1 MAERQTYQLTIE
13 GPEGNQVVTLRMGET
28 TVGRQAGNDLQLDD
42 QKISRQHASIH
53 CTNNGCQITDLNSSN
68 GTYVD
73 GEKLLPNI
81 ASALIPGSTV
91 KIGSYTLQFKL
102 VAVKE
107 QVQGQKVVEPPVK
120 ISADEQPAVA
130 LPVGQK
136 PSVQINDGKPK
147 RTRKSGQ
154 GKPPAPP
161 LPPFDSTIQP
171 EFLPPGMTV
180 QSQRLIQYMPGIYH
194 TEFMARFL
202 GLFESILTPIEWN
215 VDNFDLFLNPG
226 TAPGGF
232 IPWLAQWFDI
242 SFESVWTESQRR
254 TLLKDA
260 HQIYARRGTRWAL
273 SRVIEILTGYKPTI
287 IDEGDDLPDF
297 TFKVI
302 LPLSAS
308 HINREM
314 IERLVDANK
323 PGHTMY
329 QGRFGGS
336 VGGHCL

>member
-1 MAERQTYQLTIE
+1 MAKQHTFQLAIE
-13 GPEGNQVVTLRMGET
+13 GPQGNHVFTLRLGQT
-28 TVGRQAGNDLQLDD
+28 TVGRQEGNDLQLDD
-42 QKISRQHASIH
+42 QKVSRQHALIH
-53 CTNNGCQITDLNSSN
+53 CTENGCQITDLASSN

-73 GEKLLPNI
+73 GEKLISNI
-81 ASALIPGSTV
+81 PSALLPGSTV
-91 KIGSYTLQFKL
+91 LIGSFTIQFKQM
-102 VAVKE
+102 ASRE
-107 QVQGQKVVEPPVK
+107 QKVVEPPVEK
-120 ISADEQPAVA
+120 PVTEEPAVEA
-130 LPVGQK
+130 PKGQK
-136 PSVQINDGKPK
+136 LSAKINKVEVV
-147 RTRKSGQ
+147 RSRKSGK

-161 LPPFDSTIQP
+161 LPPADSRDQP
-171 EFLPPGMTV
+171 DFLPPGMTV
-180 QSQRLIQYMPGIYH
+180 QSQKLIQYLPGIYH

-226 TAPGGF
+226 TAPVSF

-242 SFESVWTESQRR
+242 TFESVWTESQRR
-254 TLLKDA
+254 ALLKDA
-260 HQIYARRGTRWAL
+260 HLIYARRGTRWAL

-287 IDEGDDLPDF
+287 VDEGDNLPDF

-323 PGHTMY
+323 PAHTMY
-329 QGRFGGS
+329 TLEF
-336 VGGHCL
+336 LP

>member
-1 MAERQTYQLTIE
+1 MAKQHTFQLAIE
-13 GPEGNQVVTLRMGET
+13 GPQGSQVFTLRLGQT
-28 TVGRQAGNDLQLDD
+28 TVGRQEGNDLQLDD
-42 QKISRQHASIH
+42 QKVSRQHALIH
-53 CTNNGCQITDLNSSN
+53 CTDNGCQITDLASSN

-73 GEKLLPNI
+73 GEKLISNI
-81 ASALIPGSTV
+81 PSALLPGSTV
-91 KIGSYTLQFKL
+91 LIGSFTIQFKQ
-102 VAVKE
+102 VASQE
-107 QVQGQKVVEPPVK
+107 QKVVEPPLEKPVV
-120 ISADEQPAVA
+120 EEPAVEA
-130 LPVGQK
+130 PKGQK
-136 PSVQINDGKPK
+136 PSAQINKVEVV
-147 RTRKSGQ
+147 RSRKSGK

-161 LPPFDSTIQP
+161 LPPADSRNQP
-171 EFLPPGMTV
+171 DFLPPGLTV
-180 QSQRLIQYMPGIYH
+180 QSQKLIQYLPGIYH

-226 TAPGGF
+226 TAPMSF

-242 SFESVWTESQRR
+242 TFESVWTESQRR
-254 TLLKDA
+254 ALLKDA
-260 HQIYARRGTRWAL
+260 HLIYARRGTRWAL

-287 IDEGDDLPDF
+287 VDEGDNLPDF

-323 PGHTMY
+323 PAHTMY
-329 QGRFGGS
+329 TLEFS
-336 VGGHCL
+336 P

>member
-1 MAERQTYQLTIE
+1 MAEQLTFQLTIE
-13 GPEGNQVVTLRMGET
+13 GPQGNQVVTLRLGQT

-42 QKISRQHASIH
+42 QKISRQHALIR
-53 CTNNGCQITDLNSSN
+53 CTVNGCQITDLDSSN

-81 ASALIPGSTV
+81 ASALIPGSKV
-91 KIGSYTLQFKL
+91 KIGSHTITFKQ
-102 VAVKE
+102 VAVQE
-107 QVQGQKVVEPPVK
+107 QEVIE
-120 ISADEQPAVA
+120 PAVEI
-130 LPVGQK
+130 PVIEEPVLEATEGQES
-136 PSVQINDGKPK
+136 PVLINEVHVSRP
-147 RTRKSGQ
+147 RISGQ

-161 LPPFDSTIQP
+161 IPPSDSLARP
-171 EFLPPGMTV
+171 DFLPPGLTI
-180 QSQRLIQYMPGIYH
+180 QSQKLIQYLPGIYH
-194 TEFMARFL
+194 NEFMARFL

-215 VDNFDLFLNPG
+215 VDNFHLFLNPG
-226 TAPGGF
+226 TAPVGF

-242 SFESVWTESQRR
+242 TFESVWTESQRR

-260 HQIYARRGTRWAL
+260 HLIYARRGTRWAL

-287 IDEGDDLPDF
+287 VDEGDNLPDF

-323 PGHTMY
+323 PAHTMY
-329 QGRFGGS
+329 SLEF
-336 VGGHCL
+336 LP